1 MSIVFFSL
9 SFSHAIF
16 IIMSETRRKRHRE
29 SGSGV
34 KGAKFLNWLRKRTK
48 LVDDESLPSSF
59 STRGREIEDGASLQ
73 SSEKEKERS
82 WRAQQRALEN
92 DIQATADQI
101 NSVQKSIDALQPQ
114 IEEAGEKA
122 QELLGG
128 DDPFENERFKYWRAR
143 EAALYKK
150 EEALHE
156 EKVALIQKE
165 TVSET
170 ALHQK
175 EHDLQKK
182 EAALI
187 QKETVSETALHQKE
201 HDLHEEKM
209 ALAPKEGSSTGKISF
224 CVCVCLFLLKSLP
237 FLLCVFKGDEVERVH
252 GLFVHL
258 FHECRDIRRGN
269 FVSSRC
275 CEAITRRSWWCLE
288 SVLCS
293 FFSNWFTHVFHSS
306 VL

>member
-1 MSIVFFSL
+1 
-9 SFSHAIF
+9 
-16 IIMSETRRKRHRE
+16 MSETRRKRHRE

-122 QELLGG
+122 QKLLGG

-143 EAALYKK
+143 EAAL
-150 EEALHE
+150 HE
-156 EKVALIQKE
+156 EKVALREEKM
-165 TVSET
+165 
-170 ALHQK
+170 
-175 EHDLQKK
+175 
-182 EAALI
+182 ALI

-209 ALAPKEGSSTGKISF
+209 ALAPKEGLSKGKIS
-224 CVCVCLFLLKSLP
+224 VCL
-237 FLLCVFKGDEVERVH
+237 CYI
-252 GLFVHL
+252 LF
-258 FHECRDIRRGN
+258 C
-269 FVSSRC
+269 
-275 CEAITRRSWWCLE
+275 
-288 SVLCS
+288 
-293 FFSNWFTHVFHSS
+293 
-306 VL
+306 

>member
-1 MSIVFFSL
+1 
-9 SFSHAIF
+9 
-16 IIMSETRRKRHRE
+16 MSETRRKRHRE

-128 DDPFENERFKYWRAR
+128 DDPFENERFKYWQKK
-143 EAALYKK
+143 EAALHEEKAALLKK
-150 EEALHE
+150 EAALHE
-156 EKVALIQKE
+156 EKV
-165 TVSET
+165 
-170 ALHQK
+170 
-175 EHDLQKK
+175 
-182 EAALI
+182 ALI

-209 ALAPKEGSSTGKISF
+209 ALAPKEGLSEMEKMSSLEEVETKKASSLCKIFCLFESFYTLF
-224 CVCVCLFLLKSLP
+224 CVCFEHSMDFPVQLLPTLTLLFSMY
-237 FLLCVFKGDEVERVH
+237 
-252 GLFVHL
+252 LFVLSSL
-258 FHECRDIRRGN
+258 FVKMVSNASCESDECY
-269 FVSSRC
+269 VQ
-275 CEAITRRSWWCLE
+275 
-288 SVLCS
+288 
-293 FFSNWFTHVFHSS
+293 
-306 VL
+306 